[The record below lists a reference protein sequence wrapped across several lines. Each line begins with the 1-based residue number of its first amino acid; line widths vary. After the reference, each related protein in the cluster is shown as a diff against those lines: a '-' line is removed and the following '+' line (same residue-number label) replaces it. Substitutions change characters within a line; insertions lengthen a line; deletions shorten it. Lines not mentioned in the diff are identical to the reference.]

1 MVVNQPAKPWF
12 QTLCWLSVLSVGGLV
27 VLGGVVRVTGS
38 GLGCPDWPL
47 CYGKILPPW
56 EFQAVI
62 EYSHRLTASAL
73 VGPLVLGTCI
83 AAWISHRQ
91 NGWVVA
97 SATVAVVLLI
107 GQALL
112 GGVTVLNELP
122 GAVVAAHLALAQA
135 LLGTL
140 VVLLVVSYR
149 RPLLGIGTA
158 SSNRND
164 KSLGK
169 LPMFMLVAA
178 GAVYGLILT
187 GSYVTAA
194 GATAACT
201 TWPLC
206 QGSLF
211 PETTTQAIHMGH
223 RLATLVFG
231 FYIMYAL
238 HLGFRG
244 KDRPWVVKS
253 LAMAASI
260 ILMLQV
266 AVGAATIWL
275 DFAASIRALHLS
287 LATAL
292 WGCTV
297 GLATVTQTY
306 PNDDPSPETLDPSHA

>member
-1 MVVNQPAKPWF
+1 M
-12 QTLCWLSVLSVGGLV
+12 

-56 EFQAVI
+56 EFKAVI

-83 AAWISHRQ
+83 AAWITHRQ
-91 NGWVVA
+91 DGWIVVP
-97 SATVAVVLLI
+97 ATVAIVLLI

-122 GAVVAAHLALAQA
+122 GGVVAAHMALAQA

-140 VVLLVVSYR
+140 ILLLVVSYR
-149 RPLLGIGTA
+149 RPLLRIGTA
-158 SSNRND
+158 SPNRDD
-164 KSLGK
+164 KGLDK
-169 LPMFMLVAA
+169 LPMFMLAA
-178 GAVYGLILT
+178 AAAVYGLMLT

-194 GATAACT
+194 GATSACS

-211 PETTTQAIHMGH
+211 PETGPQAIHMGH

-231 FYIMYAL
+231 FYILYAL